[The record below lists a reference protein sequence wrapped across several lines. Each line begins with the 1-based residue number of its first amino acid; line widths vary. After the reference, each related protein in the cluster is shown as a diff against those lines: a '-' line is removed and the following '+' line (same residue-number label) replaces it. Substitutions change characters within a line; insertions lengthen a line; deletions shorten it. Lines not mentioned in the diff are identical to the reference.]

1 MPGIREGIRNNKG
14 ATSPPTLSPGRT
26 IVRPGFY
33 LTPRPLLEKRRGGSS
48 SKEVNVSVSVK
59 TRNKYPVPNF
69 IRNHVIKSYIMNSI
83 IINPKDKKEFE
94 FVSELLRKL
103 GIDVKVLSVEEKEDL
118 GLAIFMKDV
127 DQTDLASEEEIMSK
141 LRK

>member
-1 MPGIREGIRNNKG
+1 
-14 ATSPPTLSPGRT
+14 
-26 IVRPGFY
+26 
-33 LTPRPLLEKRRGGSS
+33 
-48 SKEVNVSVSVK
+48 
-59 TRNKYPVPNF
+59 
-69 IRNHVIKSYIMNSI
+69 MNSI